1 MFQLRGP
8 KNLYEEWEKEK
19 ETVRKESQEVDIAR
33 IQDRRTRI
41 QDTVRMRQLP
51 LHLKMAFSQQV
62 GRDEESIAVSRARLL
77 TDPIWG
83 KELFNLKPSNGDF
96 PGGPV
101 PKTLHSQCR
110 GPRCDS

>member
-1 MFQLRGP
+1 M
-8 KNLYEEWEKEK
+8 
-19 ETVRKESQEVDIAR
+19 RKESQEVDIAR

-77 TDPIWG
+77 TDPI
-83 KELFNLKPSNGDF
+83 
-96 PGGPV
+96 
-101 PKTLHSQCR
+101 
-110 GPRCDS
+110 